1 MTNEIFC
8 SEAWARFDPAQ
19 VARHG
24 AGSYALARELADA
37 RLRATV
43 CRYLP
48 HGVVPAH
55 DGAAVRTTT
64 PVLWLTGD
72 GDPQD
77 PAANLR
83 EVPAQQPHSRVVV
96 MPAQQHV
103 VGPLGCMPQV
113 SGPSW
118 TPAAPT
124 TSTPLVRRAA
134 RRPHRSGCASSTAM
148 WRVSVRGGR
157 ALRVR
162 VSRVQ
167 WFTASPPDAGRES
180 GSIHVSSSVLSSPI
194 SIADDGAMD
203 DSASSPRSGGAVAST
218 VVHPGPEA
226 RAPGRLRG
234 GV

>member
-1 MTNEIFC
+1 MIGRAKLADAIHAALLTESTAAAVPLVIHLAYRNRWLQAAQIAGTPASGVPPLVMTNEIFC

-113 SGPSW
+113 IGAFLDSGSASHLD
-118 TPAAPT
+118 TSCAA
-124 TSTPLVRRAA
+124 
-134 RRPHRSGCASSTAM
+134 SGAP
-148 WRVSVRGGR
+148 
-157 ALRVR
+157 
-162 VSRVQ
+162 
-167 WFTASPPDAGRES
+167 SPPF
-180 GSIHVSSSVLSSPI
+180 
-194 SIADDGAMD
+194 
-203 DSASSPRSGGAVAST
+203 
-218 VVHPGPEA
+218 
-226 RAPGRLRG
+226 RLR
-234 GV
+234 